1 MGTDPDDSVRGVDV
15 MRVVDDGKI
24 KTAGHSKTAPI
35 VPALES

>member
-15 MRVVDDGKI
+15 MRVVDGKI